1 MGEVQA
7 KVRLRDC
14 RAQVFGKEL
23 GFGAR
28 QREALAGDSQVDV
41 VGHGCTRGWVAGIW
55 AAIQASTSDSSQTV
69 TRGESGMDLGNRPRS
84 ISQYRWDREMPVRLS
99 TSGLRKKRSLRP
111 ASGRGA
117 LAGAPGGAAGVVRE
131 ASIV

>member
-7 KVRLRDC
+7 KVWLCDC
-14 RAQVFGKEL
+14 GAQVFGKEL

-28 QREALAGDSQVDV
+28 QREALARDGQLDV
-41 VGHGCTRGWVAGIW
+41 VSHGCTRGWVAGIC

-69 TRGESGMDLGNRPRS
+69 TRGESGMDLGNRSRS

-111 ASGRGA
+111 ASARGA
-117 LAGAPGGAAGVVRE
+117 LAGVHGEAAGFVRE